1 MWFCD
6 GIWLRVV
13 ILKVLCSI
21 LRGLSVISSLDMG
34 VCGEIRG
41 FSDFLSGCFLW

>member
-1 MWFCD
+1 MR
-6 GIWLRVV
+6 GG

-34 VCGEIRG
+34 VCGEMRG
-41 FSDFLSGCFLW
+41 FVIFDDHDFYDHGHTF